1 MSRKVE
7 KDKEVSERERERMRK
22 MQDTLVG
29 KGGPPE
35 PSASPA
41 NHAGGGRPAYDDGS
55 VQHIGLG
62 KHAGLGAAQMLQVRH
77 PFLSLA
83 ARRCEVFPSDVGVT
97 WKPR

>member
-22 MQDTLVG
+22 MQDTLAG
-29 KGGPPE
+29 KAGGPPE

-41 NHAGGGRPAYDDGS
+41 NHDGGGRPPYDDGS

-62 KHAGLGAAQMLQVRH
+62 KHAGLGAAQMIQVRRSL
-77 PFLSLA
+77 LSLA
-83 ARRCEVFPSDVGVT
+83 VQESEV
-97 WKPR
+97 